1 MNTYSIKRQTIVAV
15 IAGSVL
21 VLFAGSV
28 FLDVMI
34 GFELQKMFDTTLLDK
49 ARALETLTEQ
59 DRTGVEFEFADEV
72 MGEFEDENDPQFF
85 QLWLNDNVV
94 KERSHSL
101 GSGNL
106 PRLQTPLNQ
115 HSFVDI
121 TLPDGRPGRLIEIV
135 FNPRID
141 VLDEKD
147 IREGKDDPQ
156 ALNYWPQNV
165 ERQRAT
171 LVVAR
176 ERVSLQNL
184 RFANR
189 VIIAGA
195 MLSVLLVLAILI
207 KKFVSSGLL
216 PLDQLAAQVRRV
228 DERSLHSRIMHE
240 GAQAIELAP
249 IEQQINR
256 LLERLEAVFQRE
268 KRFSSDVAHELR
280 TPLAELKSLAEVGSI
295 KLDDPQITQAFF
307 DDVKSISAQMER
319 LVTSLLG
326 LARADADLLRVHAE
340 EISLAALVDSAW
352 TTAANDLF
360 KDKQFKNE
368 IPADLRVRT
377 DAEKL
382 EVILRNL
389 LGNAASYSPPKACV
403 RIWAIHGDEG
413 VELNIENPTVD
424 LEAADICLMRER
436 FWRKEQARS
445 PSSGHAGLGLALVEA
460 LAGTLELQLGLGLN
474 EENLFYATLR
484 GLRSAGDGTHT
495 SL

>member
-1 MNTYSIKRQTIVAV
+1 MNTHSIKRQTIVAV

-34 GFELQKMFDTTLLDK
+34 GFELQKMFDAALLDK

-72 MGEFEDENDPQFF
+72 MGEFEDENNPQFF
-85 QLWLNDNVV
+85 QLWLNDNIV

-115 HSFVDI
+115 HSFADI

-147 IREGKDDPQ
+147 IREGKDD
-156 ALNYWPQNV
+156 LPQNV
-165 ERQRAT
+165 ERQLAT

-207 KKFVSSGLL
+207 KKFIGSGLL

-228 DERSLHSRIMHE
+228 DERSLHNRITHK

-268 KRFSSDVAHELR
+268 KRFSADVAHELR
-280 TPLAELKSLAEVGSI
+280 TPLAELRSLAEVGSI

-340 EISLAALVDSAW
+340 EISLTALVDSAW

-368 IPADLRVRT
+368 IPADLCVRT

-389 LGNAASYSPPKACV
+389 LGNAASYSPSKACV
-403 RIWAIHGDEG
+403 RVWAIRGNEG

-424 LEAADICLMRER
+424 LEAADISLMRER

-460 LAGTLELQLGLGLN
+460 LAGTLDLQLELSLD
-474 EENLFYATLR
+474 EESMFHAKLQ
-484 GLRSAGDGTHT
+484 GLRLVG
-495 SL
+495 

>member
-1 MNTYSIKRQTIVAV
+1 MSTYSIKRQTIAAV

-21 VLFAGSV
+21 VLLAGSV

-34 GFELQKMFDTTLLDK
+34 GFELQKMFDTALLDK
-49 ARALETLTEQ
+49 ARALVTLTEQ

-94 KERSHSL
+94 QERSHSL
-101 GSGNL
+101 GNGNL
-106 PRLQTPLNQ
+106 PRFQTPLNQ

-156 ALNYWPQNV
+156 DLNYWPQNV

-195 MLSVLLVLAILI
+195 MLSVLLVLAVLI

-228 DERSLHSRIMHE
+228 DERSLHSRITHK
-240 GAQAIELAP
+240 GAQAIELVP
-249 IEQQINR
+249 IEQQLNR
-256 LLERLEAVFQRE
+256 LLERLEAAFQRE
-268 KRFSSDVAHELR
+268 KRFSADVAHELR

-307 DDVKSISAQMER
+307 DDVKGISAQMEK

-326 LARADADLLRVHAE
+326 LARADADLLQVHAE
-340 EISLAALVDSAW
+340 EIPLAALVESTWA
-352 TTAANDLF
+352 TAAKGLF
-360 KDKQFKNE
+360 KDKHFKNE
-368 IPADLRVRT
+368 IPADLCVRT
-377 DAEKL
+377 DLEKF

-389 LGNAASYSPPKACV
+389 LANAASYSPVNAC
-403 RIWAIHGDEG
+403 IQAWAIRGDQG
-413 VELNIENPTVD
+413 VELTIKNPAVN
-424 LEAADICLMRER
+424 LEAADICHMRER
-436 FWRKEQARS
+436 FWRKEKARS
-445 PSSGHAGLGLALVEA
+445 SSRNAGLGLALVEA
-460 LAGTLELQLGLGLN
+460 LAGTLELQLELGLD
-474 EENLFYATLR
+474 EGDMFHAMLQ
-484 GLRSAGDGTHT
+484 GLRSVG
-495 SL
+495 